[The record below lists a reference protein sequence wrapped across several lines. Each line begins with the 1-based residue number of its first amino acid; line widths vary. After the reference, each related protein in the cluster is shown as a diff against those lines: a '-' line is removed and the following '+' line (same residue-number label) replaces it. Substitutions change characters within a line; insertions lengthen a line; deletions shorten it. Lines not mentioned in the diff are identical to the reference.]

1 MDILERGDIFF
12 LYRPRV
18 DEEQV
23 AGLEGVQRLVVVLR
37 PDRGRVYRRI
47 LIGRK
52 RFPDPDAA
60 GTQRYWAFVERV
72 GRRAEEVSEDLGREQ
87 RQTRT
92 RGTRV
97 QPEARPA
104 GEGRYAIVDHDGHS
118 HLVYELELP
127 DQLGSV
133 QRDLQIRP
141 EASYILTV
149 INPRRPAPP
158 AIGPRLSRRA
168 ELPEELIERFGE
180 RRFVPA
186 TPELLDHEGVELVLI
201 AAGRDVRGA
210 EAEDLDLDAERETRA
225 TAELIRELELSP
237 HDRPTEPLTTG
248 EWR

>member
-18 DEEQV
+18 DEEHV
-23 AGLEGVQRLVVVLR
+23 EGLEDVQRLTVVLR
-37 PDRGRVYRRI
+37 RDQGRVYRRI
-47 LIGRK
+47 LVGRK
-52 RFPDPDAA
+52 RFPDPDQA
-60 GTQRYWAFVERV
+60 GAQRYWAFVERV
-72 GRRAEEVSEDLGREQ
+72 GRRAEEVSDDLGRER

-104 GEGRYAIVDHDGHS
+104 GQGRYAIVDHDGHT

-127 DQLGSV
+127 LQPGAV
-133 QRDLQIRP
+133 QQDLQIRP
-141 EASYILTV
+141 EASYILAV

-158 AIGPRLSRRA
+158 AIGPRLSGRVDLPD
-168 ELPEELIERFGE
+168 ELMERFGD
-180 RRFVPA
+180 RRFAPA

-201 AAGRDVRGA
+201 AAGHDLRAAG
-210 EAEDLDLDAERETRA
+210 AEDLDVDSERETQS
-225 TAELIRELELSP
+225 TAELFRELSP
-237 HDRPTEPLTTG
+237 SDRPTEPLTTG